1 MTKAASFAAY
11 DKDYQTRP
19 FFYNYFFLK
28 ENRNQRFSFLNLI
41 FKKYERVQES
51 RSDLIGE
58 MEDWS

>member
-1 MTKAASFAAY
+1 MINY
-11 DKDYQTRP
+11 NRKDLKKNTIVYPTI
-19 FFYNYFFLK
+19 FYNYFFLK

>member
-1 MTKAASFAAY
+1 MINY
-11 DKDYQTRP
+11 NRKDLKKNTIVYLTI
-19 FFYNYFFLK
+19 FYNYFFLK